1 VALGDVSDL
10 DDLQRCFDGAV
21 PLMIATVSGDGTPN
35 MTYLSKAHRVDADHI
50 ALSNQFMSKSARNLI
65 EHPRAS
71 IIVIDPPTHSE
82 FRLSIVFERTERRGE
97 VFDRMQEDIDLIA
110 SFTGMQSVFR
120 LRAADIYRVTEIERR
135 TRGSAITHHELSP
148 SPGRS
153 QVANPSALSE
163 LTGRIS
169 RCGDLDMLVRVT
181 VDGLADLL
189 GYEHSMLLLV
199 DEAGDRLFT
208 IASHGFTEQGIGAEV
223 AVGEGVVGLSAA
235 RCQAVSVGNL
245 MQLQKYGSRIRKS
258 FEQSGEIA
266 PGHEVPMP
274 GLEDANSRMAV
285 PAMAMGRLVGVLVV
299 ESRRWAEFSEIDESA
314 LSVVASLVASAVESI
329 RAEERRAVA
338 GAGVGA
344 APATAA
350 PAASRHGSA
359 STLVRF
365 FPVDGSTFL
374 DGDYLI
380 KGVAGRLLW
389 TLLRQH
395 ERERRTDFTNR
406 EVRLDPSLD
415 LPDFKDNFESRL
427 ILLKR
432 RLDERDAPIRI
443 EKTGR
448 GRFRLVVDTA
458 VRMEEM

>member
-1 VALGDVSDL
+1 ML
-10 DDLQRCFDGAV
+10 
-21 PLMIATVSGDGTPN
+21 ATVSGDGVPN
-35 MTYLSKAHRVDADHI
+35 MTYLSKVHRVDADHV
-50 ALSNQFMSKSARNLI
+50 ALSNQFLSKSARNLI

-110 SFTGMQSVFR
+110 SFTGMQHVFR

-135 TRGSAITHHELSP
+135 TRGSSIAHHELAP
-148 SPGRS
+148 SSGRA
-153 QVANPSALSE
+153 QVADPTALAE
-163 LTGRIS
+163 LTGRLS
-169 RCGDLDMLVRVT
+169 RCGDLDLLVRVT

-199 DEAGDRLFT
+199 DEGGDRLFT
-208 IASHGFTEQGIGAEV
+208 IASHGFAEQGIGAEV
-223 AVGEGVVGLSAA
+223 QVGEGIVGLAAA
-235 RCQAVSVGNL
+235 RCQPVSVGNL
-245 MQLQKYGSRIRKS
+245 MQLQKYGSSIQRS
-258 FEQSGEIA
+258 FEQAGDIG

-314 LSVVASLVASAVESI
+314 LNVVASLVASAVETI

-338 GAGVGA
+338 GAGT
-344 APATAA
+344 APAPVA
-350 PAASRHGSA
+350 PAAPRPA
-359 STLVRF
+359 SSTHVRF

-395 ERERRTDFTNR
+395 EHEHRTDFTNR
-406 EVRLDPSLD
+406 EVRLDPTLD

-432 RLDERDAPIRI
+432 RLDEREASIRI

-458 VRMEEM
+458 VRLEEM